1 MWYNN
6 FLYEVPHEL
15 PNDLRIRKL
24 RNIWITQNWV
34 GTQPS
39 SQIDLKKC
47 IFGNNNRKSRYQSFL
62 LLSRFA
68 RFFTFGQILL
78 PDLNVKAVWAVQRNC
93 VINVNMVV
101 PFQEVCKNFYDE
113 GSLQNVW
120 FLRIYLLL
128 SFDPNY
134 RCGFLSDNAQ
144 QLKLRGEKNL
154 SKPNL
159 TKQIYF

>member
-15 PNDLRIRKL
+15 PNDSRIRKL

-47 IFGNNNRKSRYQSFL
+47 IFGNNNRKSTYQSFL

-68 RFFTFGQILL
+68 RFFTDTFARLE
-78 PDLNVKAVWAVQRNC
+78 C
-93 VINVNMVV
+93 
-101 PFQEVCKNFYDE
+101 ES
-113 GSLQNVW
+113 SLGC
-120 FLRIYLLL
+120 
-128 SFDPNY
+128 S
-134 RCGFLSDNAQ
+134 A
-144 QLKLRGEKNL
+144 KLCN
-154 SKPNL
+154 
-159 TKQIYF
+159 